1 MTSCTQVLNWLPC
14 FVGDDLDVETA
25 SAVRAHLLDCVACR
39 REAAA
44 LQQSTKALRSL
55 REAGAP
61 GVDDAA
67 FASMHTAI
75 LAAVDRAEAETGRW
89 SGWRLPRWLASAA
102 AAVLL
107 FGVGWHLMREDDAPW
122 GDRRGFSVSFDHAGP
137 AKAVPWSDGG
147 HVQLRPLGD
156 DGASDNADRD
166 AEGTVGPGMMGR
178 WRLRTLEEVGFLEDD
193 VPLGVD
199 LPVARP
205 DAGAPRKVG
214 ASTKD
219 VPGSGGR

>member
-1 MTSCTQVLNWLPC
+1 MSSCAQVLDWLPC
-14 FVGDDLDVETA
+14 FVGDDLDVESA
-25 SAVRAHLLDCVACR
+25 SAVRAHLRDCVACR

-44 LQQSTKALRSL
+44 LQQSMKALRSL
-55 REAGAP
+55 QEAGAP

-67 FASMHTAI
+67 FAVMHTSI
-75 LAAVDRAEAETGRW
+75 LAAVDRAATETGRG

-107 FGVGWHLMREDDAPW
+107 FGVGWHLMRGDESPF

-156 DGASDNADRD
+156 DGASGDADRYV
-166 AEGTVGPGMMGR
+166 EGSVGPGMMGR
-178 WRLRTLEEVGFLEDD
+178 WRLRTLEGVGSVEDEF
-193 VPLGVD
+193 PLGVD
-199 LPVARP
+199 QPVARP
-205 DAGAPRKVG
+205 DVGAPRKVG
-214 ASTKD
+214 ASKVE